1 MKEFY
6 SNLYKR
12 RSSKSETDCL
22 NYLKNI
28 NIPKLSTEDMN
39 KCEGRL
45 TKQECWDTLQSFGN
59 NKSPGNDGLSKK
71 FYVCLFNEINA
82 YLIDSL
88 NHSFHEGQ
96 LSTSQRQAMIT
107 LIEKKGKDNQY
118 LNIGDLY
125 P

>member
-1 MKEFY
+1 
-6 SNLYKR
+6 
-12 RSSKSETDCL
+12 
-22 NYLKNI
+22 
-28 NIPKLSTEDMN
+28 MN